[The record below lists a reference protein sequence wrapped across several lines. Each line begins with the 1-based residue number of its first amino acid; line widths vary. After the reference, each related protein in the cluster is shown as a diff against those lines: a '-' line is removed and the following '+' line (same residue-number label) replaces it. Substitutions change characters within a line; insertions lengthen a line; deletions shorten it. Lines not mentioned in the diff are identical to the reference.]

1 MTQTQQRYKRSKSYV
16 TTITGLG
23 ECEVR
28 GASLKDGHL
37 IVCTSDV
44 LGKAR
49 YLQNMFVVDPSTPC
63 GVCHAYNFRPYDP
76 AVDGAE

>member
-1 MTQTQQRYKRSKSYV
+1 M
-16 TTITGLG
+16 
-23 ECEVR
+23 
-28 GASLKDGHL
+28 
-37 IVCTSDV
+37 CTSDV

-49 YLQNMFVVDPSTPC
+49 YLQNMCVVDPSTPC